1 MKKKLKQANEL
12 LNQAVEVISFL
23 EEIGGINNCGYN
35 TEEDKKYVDDF
46 FDKLKEYREKEKD
59 TCPKCDQYPYSEKEN
74 NCPVCFDEIKQTKE
88 L

>member
-1 MKKKLKQANEL
+1 MKKKQEQANELLNQANEL

-46 FDKLKEYREKEKD
+46 FDKLKKYGNEINKALNIKEDK
-59 TCPKCDQYPYSEKEN
+59 
-74 NCPVCFDEIKQTKE
+74 
-88 L
+88 